1 MPPTA
6 PRSTP
11 TCFEGKT
18 YDEIIAGIEDPT
30 SDIGKSVNPAITMI
44 TAQLCELTGGKPS
57 NVCTSQ
63 AVLSASVLLK
73 R

>member
-1 MPPTA
+1 MDA
-6 PRSTP
+6 NALD
-11 TCFEGKT
+11 GKT

-30 SDIGKSVNPAITMI
+30 SEIGKTVNPAMNLIS
-44 TAQLCELTGGKPS
+44 AQLCELTGGKPS

-63 AVLSASVLLK
+63 AVLTASVLLK